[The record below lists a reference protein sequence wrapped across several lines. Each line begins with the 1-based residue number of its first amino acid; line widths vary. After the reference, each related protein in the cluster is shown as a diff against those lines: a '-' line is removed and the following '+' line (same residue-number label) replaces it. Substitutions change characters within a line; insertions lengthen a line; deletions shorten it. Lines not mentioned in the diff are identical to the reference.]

1 MDRIKLQDFDG
12 AERPATGPSDVGA
25 RLRAA
30 REAKQITLRE
40 IATTT
45 KISVSA
51 LEAVEENDV
60 TRLPGGIFT
69 RAFVRAYANEV
80 GLDAEETMRDYI
92 AQVPPETVKEAS
104 RPDLLADGYDEF
116 KSQRRMAGTVMTL
129 LVVGIPL
136 AGGLL
141 YLGTRDSTAPDEAAV
156 QVAETQPA
164 AVNESLP
171 ASESTVVALP
181 VPGANESDDQD
192 AVAELL
198 SLVLQPTDDC
208 WVSLTIDGV
217 LIFSRVMQGGERE
230 SYQAGDEIVMN
241 IGNAGAF
248 EFAINQRPGR
258 SLGAPGEVVTARITH
273 QNVGS
278 FLVR

>member
-1 MDRIKLQDFDG
+1 MDRIKLQDSDG

-40 IATTT
+40 IAATT

-51 LEAVEENDV
+51 LEAVEQNDV

-92 AQVPPETVKEAS
+92 EQVPPETVKEAS
-104 RPDLLADGYDEF
+104 RADLLADGYDEF

-141 YLGTRDSTAPDEAAV
+141 YLGTRDFTSVDEAAGRV
-156 QVAETQPA
+156 VETQPA
-164 AVNESLP
+164 AVNESLA

-181 VPGANESDDQD
+181 VAGANESDDQG

-230 SYQAGDEIVMN
+230 SYQAGDEIVIN
-241 IGNAGAF
+241 IGDAGAF
-248 EFAINQRPGR
+248 EFTINQRPGR

-278 FLVR
+278 FLVP

>member
-1 MDRIKLQDFDG
+1 MDRIKLQDSDG

-40 IATTT
+40 IAATT

-51 LEAVEENDV
+51 LEAVEQNDV

-92 AQVPPETVKEAS
+92 EQVPPETVKEAS
-104 RPDLLADGYDEF
+104 RADVLADGYDEF

-141 YLGTRDSTAPDEAAV
+141 YLGTRDFTSVDEAAGRV
-156 QVAETQPA
+156 VETQPA
-164 AVNESLP
+164 AVNESLA

-181 VPGANESDDQD
+181 VAGANESDDQG

-230 SYQAGDEIVMN
+230 SYQAGDEIVIN
-241 IGNAGAF
+241 IGDAGAF
-248 EFAINQRPGR
+248 EFTINQRPGR

-278 FLVR
+278 FLVP

>member
-1 MDRIKLQDFDG
+1 MDRIKLQDSDG

-40 IATTT
+40 IAATT

-51 LEAVEENDV
+51 LEAVEQNDV

-92 AQVPPETVKEAS
+92 EQVPPETVKEAS
-104 RPDLLADGYDEF
+104 RADLLADGYDEF

-141 YLGTRDSTAPDEAAV
+141 YLGTRDFTSVDEAAGRV
-156 QVAETQPA
+156 VETQPA
-164 AVNESLP
+164 AVNESLA

-181 VPGANESDDQD
+181 VAGANESDDQG

-230 SYQAGDEIVMN
+230 SYQAGDEIVIN
-241 IGNAGAF
+241 IGDAGAF
-248 EFAINQRPGR
+248 EFTINQRPGR
-258 SLGAPGEVVTARITH
+258 SLGAPGEVVTARITPQH
-273 QNVGS
+273 VGS
-278 FLVR
+278 FLVP

>member
-1 MDRIKLQDFDG
+1 MDRIKLQDSDG

-40 IATTT
+40 IAATT

-51 LEAVEENDV
+51 LEAVEQNDV

-92 AQVPPETVKEAS
+92 EQVPPETVKEAS
-104 RPDLLADGYDEF
+104 RADLLADGYDEF
-116 KSQRRMAGTVMTL
+116 KSQRRMAGTAMTL

-141 YLGTRDSTAPDEAAV
+141 YLGTRDFTAVDEAAGRV
-156 QVAETQPA
+156 VETQPA
-164 AVNESLP
+164 AVNESLA

-181 VPGANESDDQD
+181 VAGANESDDQD

-230 SYQAGDEIVMN
+230 SYQAGDEIVIN
-241 IGNAGAF
+241 IGDAGAF
-248 EFAINQRPGR
+248 EFTINQRPGR

-278 FLVR
+278 FLVP

>member
-1 MDRIKLQDFDG
+1 MDRIKLQDSDG

-40 IATTT
+40 IAATT

-51 LEAVEENDV
+51 LEAVEQNDV

-92 AQVPPETVKEAS
+92 EQVPPETVKEAS
-104 RPDLLADGYDEF
+104 RADLLADGYDEF
-116 KSQRRMAGTVMTL
+116 KSQRRMAGTAMTL

-141 YLGTRDSTAPDEAAV
+141 YLGTRDFTAVDEAAGRV
-156 QVAETQPA
+156 VETQPA
-164 AVNESLP
+164 AVNESLA

-181 VPGANESDDQD
+181 VAGANESDDQG

-230 SYQAGDEIVMN
+230 SYQAGDEIVIN
-241 IGNAGAF
+241 IGDAGAF
-248 EFAINQRPGR
+248 EFTINQRPGR

-278 FLVR
+278 FLVP